1 MAHGRLLRHGPP
13 DAVLDD
19 TTLARAYEEPL
30 MRIPTPAQSFFTVPL
45 LETPP

>member
-1 MAHGRLLRHGPP
+1 L
-13 DAVLDD
+13 LDD

-30 MRIPTPAQSFFTVPL
+30 MRIPIPAQSFFTVPL